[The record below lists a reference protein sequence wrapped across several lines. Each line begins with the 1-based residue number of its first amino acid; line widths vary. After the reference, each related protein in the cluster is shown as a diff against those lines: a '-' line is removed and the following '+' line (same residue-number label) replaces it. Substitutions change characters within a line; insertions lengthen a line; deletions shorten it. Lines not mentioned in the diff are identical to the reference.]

1 MGTARTRASNKWNAK
16 AYDRVNLILK
26 KEASPTKEEIQAAA
40 DASGESLNGYIVEA
54 IRQRLESIQQE
65 ASGNL
70 RTLASS
76 GQIFLTAHS
85 QARLY
90 ERGIL
95 LADIR
100 QAIQSG
106 RIIEYRPE
114 GYRCP
119 SCLVL
124 GVNLA
129 GRWLHVVCGIHEDAL
144 WIITAY
150 WPDLDHWN
158 ATYTERKKKGE

>member
-1 MGTARTRASNKWNAK
+1 MELT
-16 AYDRVNLILK
+16 I
-26 KEASPTKEEIQAAA
+26 E
-40 DASGESLNGYIVEA
+40 
-54 IRQRLESIQQE
+54 
-65 ASGNL
+65 NL
-70 RTLASS
+70 RTLAQG
-76 GQIFLTAHS
+76 GQIFLTSHS

-90 ERGIL
+90 ERGIV

-106 RIIEYRPE
+106 KIIEYRPDD
-114 GYRCP
+114 YRCP

-144 WIITAY
+144 WILTAY

>member
-1 MGTARTRASNKWNAK
+1 MELT
-16 AYDRVNLILK
+16 I
-26 KEASPTKEEIQAAA
+26 E
-40 DASGESLNGYIVEA
+40 
-54 IRQRLESIQQE
+54 
-65 ASGNL
+65 NL
-70 RTLASS
+70 RTLSRS
-76 GQIFLTAHS
+76 GQILLTAHS

-106 RIIEYRPE
+106 EIIEYRPDD
-114 GYRCP
+114 YRCP

-124 GVNLA
+124 GANLA
-129 GRWLHVVCGIHEDAL
+129 GHWLHVVCGIHEDTL
-144 WIITAY
+144 WILTAY

-158 ATYTERKKKGE
+158 ETFTQRRKKGE

>member
-1 MGTARTRASNKWNAK
+1 MGTARTKANNKWNAK
-16 AYDRVNLILK
+16 AYDRVNLVLK
-26 KEASPTKEEIQAAA
+26 KETSPTKDEVQAAA
-40 DASGESLNGYIVEA
+40 DAKGE
-54 IRQRLESIQQE
+54 RLTIE
-65 ASGNL
+65 NL
-70 RTLASS
+70 RTLSSS

-106 RIIEYRPE
+106 KIIEYRPDD
-114 GYRCP
+114 YRCP

-144 WIITAY
+144 WILTAY

>member
-1 MGTARTRASNKWNAK
+1 MELT
-16 AYDRVNLILK
+16 I
-26 KEASPTKEEIQAAA
+26 E
-40 DASGESLNGYIVEA
+40 
-54 IRQRLESIQQE
+54 
-65 ASGNL
+65 NL
-70 RTLASS
+70 RTLAQG

-106 RIIEYRPE
+106 KIIEYRPDD
-114 GYRCP
+114 YRCP

-129 GRWLHVVCGIHEDAL
+129 GRWLHVVCGVHEGA
-144 WIITAY
+144 
-150 WPDLDHWN
+150 PVS
-158 ATYTERKKKGE
+158 YTHLIRFFLVLSVTTSPSSSAKREA

>member
-1 MGTARTRASNKWNAK
+1 MELT
-16 AYDRVNLILK
+16 I
-26 KEASPTKEEIQAAA
+26 E
-40 DASGESLNGYIVEA
+40 
-54 IRQRLESIQQE
+54 
-65 ASGNL
+65 NL
-70 RTLASS
+70 RTLAQG
-76 GQIFLTAHS
+76 GQIFLTSHS

-106 RIIEYRPE
+106 KIIEYRPDD
-114 GYRCP
+114 YRCP

-129 GRWLHVVCGIHEDAL
+129 GRWLHVVCGIHEGAL
-144 WIITAY
+144 WILTAY

-158 ATYTERKKKGE
+158 ATKEERGINYDLLFLQGRNEAQHDHSHGAAEELRCGYQKCSLHGVRTVR